1 MARST
6 ITSKFQTTVPKEI
19 RERLKLG
26 TRDVLIWEIRDGA
39 AEVRPATRRFLERRG
54 SIRVEGGSA
63 VEDVRRARLVRGTET
78 R

>member
-1 MARST
+1 MAQST

-63 VEDVRRARLVRGTET
+63 VEDVQRARRLRGTES

>member
-1 MARST
+1 MAQST

-26 TRDVLIWEIRDGA
+26 TSDVLIWEIRDGA
-39 AEVRPATRRFLERRG
+39 AEVRPATRRFLDRRG
-54 SIRVEGGSA
+54 SIRVEEGSA
-63 VEDVRRARLVRGTET
+63 VDDVRRARLLRGTEP